1 MKKIILPIFS
11 IALLSGCANLSDKK
25 TEQPGVISTIDVN
38 EAAYVRDFLN
48 ATEGFKGT
56 FKVQAGSTVTTV
68 VFSEPDE
75 PMNEEEARKWMR
87 SIKAPLSKSRG
98 REANT
103 LKFVFKNMTL
113 EE

>member
-1 MKKIILPIFS
+1 MKKVLLPLLA
-11 IALLSGCANLSDKK
+11 IAVISGCTNLSDKK

-48 ATEGFKGT
+48 ATEGFRGT
-56 FKVQAGSTVTTV
+56 FDVEAGSTATTV
-68 VFSEPDE
+68 TFSEPEE
-75 PMNEEEARKWMR
+75 PLNEEACRKWMR
-87 SIKAPLSKSRG
+87 NIKAPLTESRG

-103 LKFVFKNMTL
+103 LRFVFRNVTI